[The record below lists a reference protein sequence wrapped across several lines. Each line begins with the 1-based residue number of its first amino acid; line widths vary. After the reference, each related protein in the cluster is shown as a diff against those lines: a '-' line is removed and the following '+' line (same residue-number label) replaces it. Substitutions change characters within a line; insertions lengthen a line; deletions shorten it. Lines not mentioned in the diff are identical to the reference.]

1 MWGNWF
7 ACMIQK
13 NVAGV
18 FSSINGLKGKPFVL
32 HDSWSFTS
40 NLSKEDKEKISVALI
55 NVINSCESL
64 NHADYMGIVL
74 YAPSFQVY

>member
-1 MWGNWF
+1 MWGNCF

-13 NVAGV
+13 KYCRCV
-18 FSSINGLKGKPFVL
+18 FFNNGLKGKPVVL

>member
-1 MWGNWF
+1 MGKLF
-7 ACMIQK
+7 CLHDSK
-13 NVAGV
+13 KYCRCV
-18 FSSINGLKGKPFVL
+18 FFNNGLKGKPFVL

-55 NVINSCESL
+55 NVINSWESL